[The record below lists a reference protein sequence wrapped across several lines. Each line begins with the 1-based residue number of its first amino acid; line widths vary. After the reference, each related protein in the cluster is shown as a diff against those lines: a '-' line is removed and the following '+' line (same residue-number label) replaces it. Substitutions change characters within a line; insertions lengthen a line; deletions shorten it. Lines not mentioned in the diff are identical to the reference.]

1 MSPDASGAVVPAD
14 DADADRA
21 RRALAAVWR
30 IESARIVATL
40 TRFVGDVGQAEDLA
54 QEAMLEAMRQWPVEG
69 VPRNGGAW
77 LTAVAKRRAID
88 GWRRRERLDERYAA
102 MARDLEEEERAASGT
117 FWDPDTIDD
126 DVLRLVFVACHPV
139 LSREAQIALTLRIVG
154 GLSSEEIARAFLVP
168 VATIQQRIVRAKKTL
183 AAANVPFEVPE
194 PQDYAARLGS
204 VLSVLYLIFNEGYL
218 PASGEQWVRP
228 DVSAE
233 ALRLARVVAG
243 LMPREPEAQSLVAL
257 MEFHASRF
265 STRVA
270 RDGTPIPLDQQDRTR
285 WDRAQIERGRA
296 ALARADR
303 IGRGRAAYGL
313 QAAIAECHAVA
324 PSAEDTD
331 WARIVVLYEALG
343 RIAPS
348 PVVELNRAV
357 AVAMAT
363 GPASA
368 LRLVD
373 ELERNGRLA
382 GYPGLP
388 AVRGELLARLGRT
401 ERGARRARD
410 RRAAHGQRAGARG
423 AAREGGGAPPLVASP
438 PGEPRERLMAPRR
451 GAVTGH
457 RLDLL
462 EHAGARSA
470 VDLPT
475 AFALE
480 VVGVGGGDMLRDERH
495 VVHHG
500 LRIRVDLDHRDLVRL
515 GVVIRLERQQPRLVR
530 LDDGVAEV
538 HEVLLERLELSGLHR
553 VRPDED
559 EWCGHDLLLR
569 ALPHSDRRSGHVQAR
584 PGRVGVASADRAE
597 PRRPH
602 GQFFPSG
609 PTPSSGHASPSWSG
623 G

>member
-54 QEAMLEAMRQWPVEG
+54 QEAMLEALRQWPVEG

-102 MARDLEEEERAASGT
+102 MARDLEEQERAASGT

-324 PSAEDTD
+324 PSVGGHRLGPHRGALRG
-331 WARIVVLYEALG
+331 AR
-343 RIAPS
+343 PH
-348 PVVELNRAV
+348 RAV
-357 AVAMAT
+357 ARGGAQPGRRRGDGHRPGERAAARRRARAKR
-363 GPASA
+363 PA
-368 LRLVD
+368 R
-373 ELERNGRLA
+373 
-382 GYPGLP
+382 GLP
-388 AVRGELLARLGRT
+388 GPPRR
-401 ERGARRARD
+401 ARRAARPARTHRT
-410 RRAAHGQRAGARG
+410 RRAGSSRPPRGSRATSGSAR
-423 AAREGGGAPPLVASP
+423 RCS
-438 PGEPRERLMAPRR
+438 RRPRR
-451 GAVTGH
+451 SPASRVTTG
-457 RLDLL
+457 
-462 EHAGARSA
+462 
-470 VDLPT
+470 
-475 AFALE
+475 
-480 VVGVGGGDMLRDERH
+480 
-495 VVHHG
+495 
-500 LRIRVDLDHRDLVRL
+500 
-515 GVVIRLERQQPRLVR
+515 
-530 LDDGVAEV
+530 
-538 HEVLLERLELSGLHR
+538 
-553 VRPDED
+553 
-559 EWCGHDLLLR
+559 
-569 ALPHSDRRSGHVQAR
+569 
-584 PGRVGVASADRAE
+584 
-597 PRRPH
+597 
-602 GQFFPSG
+602 
-609 PTPSSGHASPSWSG
+609 
-623 G
+623 

>member
-1 MSPDASGAVVPAD
+1 MNRDASGAVGPAD

-54 QEAMLEAMRQWPVEG
+54 QEAMLDALRQWPAEG

-102 MARDLEEEERAASGT
+102 MARDLEEEERTASGT

-265 STRVA
+265 GTRVA

-331 WARIVVLYEALG
+331 WARIVLLYEALG

-348 PVVELNRAV
+348 PGGGAQPGRRRGDGHRSGERA
-357 AVAMAT
+357 AARRRPRARRT
-363 GPASA
+363 A
-368 LRLVD
+368 R
-373 ELERNGRLA
+373 
-382 GYPGLP
+382 GLP
-388 AVRGELLARLGRT
+388 RPSRRARRAART
-401 ERGARRARD
+401 ARAHDGGARRARGG
-410 RRAAHGQRAGARG
+410 RTAHRQRARAGR
-423 AAREGGGAPPLVASP
+423 AAREGGGAPPLIASA
-438 PGEPRERLMAPRR
+438 RAERMPAPRR
-451 GAVTGH
+451 SRRPVRRPAPRAPSAARRPAPWRRASPCGARVRPRRG
-457 RLDLL
+457 RR
-462 EHAGARSA
+462 ARAARSA
-470 VDLPT
+470 
-475 AFALE
+475 
-480 VVGVGGGDMLRDERH
+480 
-495 VVHHG
+495 
-500 LRIRVDLDHRDLVRL
+500 
-515 GVVIRLERQQPRLVR
+515 
-530 LDDGVAEV
+530 
-538 HEVLLERLELSGLHR
+538 
-553 VRPDED
+553 
-559 EWCGHDLLLR
+559 
-569 ALPHSDRRSGHVQAR
+569 
-584 PGRVGVASADRAE
+584 
-597 PRRPH
+597 
-602 GQFFPSG
+602 
-609 PTPSSGHASPSWSG
+609 
-623 G
+623 